1 MKKLL
6 AILVMGFMLNLNLTG
21 CDSAT
26 DQEKARCAWRAKE
39 AKTDAAAKLIYKTC
53 VKKASD

>member
-1 MKKLL
+1 M
-6 AILVMGFMLNLNLTG
+6 ISFGLVG

-26 DQEKARCAWRAKE
+26 DQEKASCAWRAKE

-53 VKKASD
+53 VKEAS

>member
-6 AILVMGFMLNLNLTG
+6 GILVLGFLLSLNLTG
-21 CDSAT
+21 CDSAS
-26 DQEKARCAWRAKE
+26 DSAKAMCARQAKD